1 MARIVGLVFPVE
13 AAPAAPAAKPKKKA
27 DIQAYLTNLGI
38 EYPEDATVDELKAL
52 MPDDDE

>member
-1 MARIVGLVFPVE
+1 MGRIVGLIFPVE
-13 AAPAAPAAKPKKKA
+13 EAVNTAPSAKPRKKA

-52 MPDDDE
+52 MPDDE